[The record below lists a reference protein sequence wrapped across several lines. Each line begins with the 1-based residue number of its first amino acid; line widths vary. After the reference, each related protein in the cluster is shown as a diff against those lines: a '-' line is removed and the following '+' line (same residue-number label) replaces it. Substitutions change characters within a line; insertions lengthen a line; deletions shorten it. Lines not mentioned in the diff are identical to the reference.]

1 MFKHEKQLLEIV
13 HVERPHPNHQ
23 PLRHPTSRV
32 RGARGPLMPLPPLVL
47 ASRDRGIDQ
56 WIQIPHFSPM
66 RSMRLRNM
74 TSSSLR
80 LGTCRVPASSL

>member
-13 HVERPHPNHQ
+13 HVERFNPNHQ

-47 ASRDRGIDQ
+47 ASRDRAIDQ
-56 WIQIPHFSPM
+56 WI
-66 RSMRLRNM
+66 
-74 TSSSLR
+74 
-80 LGTCRVPASSL
+80 